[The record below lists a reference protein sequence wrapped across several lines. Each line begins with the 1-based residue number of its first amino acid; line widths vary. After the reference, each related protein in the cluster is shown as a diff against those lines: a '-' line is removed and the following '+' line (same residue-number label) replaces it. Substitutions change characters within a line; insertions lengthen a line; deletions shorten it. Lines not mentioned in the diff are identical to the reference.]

1 MKCNDCYLRHHCD
14 EQTEFICKFNDYCK
28 YMPEQNTENQNSKRL
43 TKSGVV
49 SQKDINKLLE
59 PSNENQFGMN
69 NAYYKLKE
77 YEDTGLTPQ
86 EIEQMKAKMPL
97 HQWAGESPDKMS
109 IFGVSVAKIMELVEA
124 EKNNIRTINDIV
136 NAEAIL

>member
-1 MKCNDCYLRHHCD
+1 MGYKMD
-14 EQTEFICKFNDYCK
+14 
-28 YMPEQNTENQNSKRL
+28 RL
-43 TKSGVV
+43 TKSGVI

-86 EIEQMKAKMPL
+86 EIEQMKARMPL
-97 HQWAGESPDKMS
+97 HQWAGESPDEMS
-109 IFGVSVAKIMELVEA
+109 IFGVSVKKIMEWAEA
-124 EKNNIRTINDIV
+124 EMRLTNDR
-136 NAEAIL
+136 L